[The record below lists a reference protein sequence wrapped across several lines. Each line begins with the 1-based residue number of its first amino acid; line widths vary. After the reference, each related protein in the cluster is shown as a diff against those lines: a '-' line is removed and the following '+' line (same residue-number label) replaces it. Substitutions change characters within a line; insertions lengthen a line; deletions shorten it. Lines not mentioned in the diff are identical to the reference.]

1 MTQILPV
8 ISNLQ
13 VLQLKIQTSKIN
25 GIYTEMTLFESGN
38 IKQSFCGSI
47 SARGTLD
54 QKLQPGNNNNIAKIK
69 ICKNWNLVSLHF
81 IWLRSLKICVFQ
93 AINDNS

>member
-1 MTQILPV
+1 
-8 ISNLQ
+8 
-13 VLQLKIQTSKIN
+13 
-25 GIYTEMTLFESGN
+25 MTLFESGN
-38 IKQSFCGSI
+38 IKQSFGGSI

-81 IWLRSLKICVFQ
+81 IWSRSLKICIFQ
-93 AINDNS
+93 AINDNSQKMILITSKRLSRLNLVSN

>member
-1 MTQILPV
+1 
-8 ISNLQ
+8 
-13 VLQLKIQTSKIN
+13 
-25 GIYTEMTLFESGN
+25 MTLFESGN
-38 IKQSFCGSI
+38 IKQSFGGSM

-54 QKLQPGNNNNIAKIK
+54 QKLQPGNNNNVAKIK

-93 AINDNS
+93 AINGNSQKMILIASKRLSRLNLVSN